1 MSAARSGWAVVT
13 TLALAAAAIVG
24 VADGL
29 PGAAVTFAILLA
41 VGTPTVVTTRAVV
54 ARRERIGGLRR
65 QAGLLTVLVVGQ
77 LAVAVGAFIAL
88 MFVSPHDALLTA
100 LVVADA
106 VALGAWAAG
115 ELGRR
120 SLGDIDAI
128 RAALAAVGDGR
139 RDVRTGVSGDNELAR
154 LASAVDAMVAMLDGE
169 ERARRT
175 LIAGVS
181 HDLRTP
187 ITALR
192 LLAEAIDD
200 DIADEATR
208 RRYAARMGNHLRS
221 LGALIDD
228 LFELTRLESG
238 DLAWS
243 MEQIH
248 LEELVDEAVSA
259 MQPAADERMVVVSAT
274 PAASATALVRA
285 NPEKV
290 QRVLVNLIQNAIRHT
305 PADGTV
311 MVHTEMVGD
320 AVEVE
325 VADTGTGVAEEHRE
339 RIFEPFFRGDSS
351 RTQEGAGL
359 GLAISR
365 AIVEAH
371 GGRIWFERSEVG
383 ARVRFCLP
391 VEHAR

>member
-1 MSAARSGWAVVT
+1 MSRAPSGWALSAGTAV
-13 TLALAAAAIVG
+13 AAALVVAA
-24 VADGL
+24 ADGL
-29 PGAAVTFAILLA
+29 AGALVTLGILLA
-41 VGTPTVVTTRAVV
+41 VGVVTVSATRAMI
-54 ARRERIGGLRR
+54 ARRERVGGLRR
-65 QAGLLTVLVVGQ
+65 HARLLGLLIAGELVLGI
-77 LAVAVGAFIAL
+77 GGFIAL
-88 MFVSPHDALLTA
+88 MFVSPHDALLTV
-100 LVVADA
+100 LVVVDA
-106 VALGAWAAG
+106 AVLAAWAAG

-120 SLGDIDAI
+120 SLAEIDAI
-128 RAALAAVGDGR
+128 RATLAEVGDGR
-139 RDVRTGVSGDNELAR
+139 RDVRTGVRGSDEVASLA
-154 LASAVDAMVAMLDGE
+154 AAVDAMVAMLDGE

-200 DIADEATR
+200 DIADDATR
-208 RRYAARMGNHLRS
+208 RRYAGRMGTHLRS

-248 LEELVDEAVSA
+248 LDELVAEAVAA
-259 MQPAADERMVVVSAT
+259 MQPAADERMVMVSAT
-274 PAASATALVRA
+274 PATARALVRA

-311 MVHTEMVGD
+311 MVHTEAVGD

-325 VADTGTGVAEEHRE
+325 VADTGAGIPEEHRE

-351 RTQEGAGL
+351 RTEEGAGL

-371 GGRIWFERSEVG
+371 GGRIWFERSDVG
-383 ARVRFCLP
+383 ARVRFRLP
-391 VEHAR
+391 AAA